1 MRTLEDRTLLLLV
14 IAVSLAFAWILW
26 PFFSAVL
33 WATVLAIVFA
43 PLYRRILSYMRQQPN
58 LAALTTLLIIVA
70 LVILPLSLTATS
82 LVQEATSLYDRIQ
95 SGDLNLGSVFQQLRE
110 ALPAWVT
117 DLLDRFGLT
126 NLGAVQE
133 RLSDALKKGSQF
145 IAAQALGIGQGAA
158 DFILGL
164 LVMLYLLFFFLRD
177 GRALSQRIQDAMPL
191 SPEQERALFSK
202 FATVIRATIK
212 GSILV
217 AALQGALGGLIFWLL
232 GLHAPVLWGVV
243 MGLLALLP
251 AVGAALIWL
260 PAAIYLLATG
270 AVWQGMVLL
279 MFGAFVIGLVDNILR
294 PLLVGKDT
302 KLPDYV
308 VLIST
313 LGGLAT
319 FGLNGF
325 VLGPVIAAM
334 FIAAWD
340 IFSESRV
347 CKMVTERMNR
357 LRHARQ
363 AALLAL
369 ADAQHVRFRG

>member
-1 MRTLEDRTLLLLV
+1 
-14 IAVSLAFAWILW
+14 
-26 PFFSAVL
+26 
-33 WATVLAIVFA
+33 
-43 PLYRRILSYMRQQPN
+43 
-58 LAALTTLLIIVA
+58 
-70 LVILPLSLTATS
+70 
-82 LVQEATSLYDRIQ
+82 
-95 SGDLNLGSVFQQLRE
+95 
-110 ALPAWVT
+110 
-117 DLLDRFGLT
+117 
-126 NLGAVQE
+126 VQE
-133 RLSDALKKGSQF
+133 RVANLLKQGSQF
-145 IAAQALGIGQGAA
+145 IAAQALSIGQGAA

-164 LVMLYLLFFFLRD
+164 IVMLYLLFFLLRD
-177 GRALSQRIQDAMPL
+177 GSALSKRIQDALPL
-191 SPEQERALFSK
+191 RAEQERELIRK

-251 AVGAALIWL
+251 ALGAALVWV

-270 AVWQGMVLL
+270 SIWEGIVLL
-279 MFGAFVIGLVDNILR
+279 AFGAFVIGLVDNILR

-302 KLPDYV
+302 KMPDYV

-325 VLGPVIAAM
+325 VVGPVIAAM

-340 IFSESRV
+340 IFTESS
-347 CKMVTERMNR
+347 
-357 LRHARQ
+357 
-363 AALLAL
+363 AAQ
-369 ADAQHVRFRG
+369 DRR

>member
-1 MRTLEDRTLLLLV
+1 VRTLEDRALLVLV
-14 IAVSLAFAWILW
+14 IAISLAFAWILW

-43 PLYRRILSYMRQQPN
+43 PLYRRILRSIGPHSN
-58 LAALTTLLIIVA
+58 LAALATLLIIVT

-95 SGDLNLGSVFQQLRE
+95 SGELNLGIIFQQVRD
-110 ALPAWVT
+110 ALPGWVT
-117 DLLDRFGLT
+117 NLLDRLGLT
-126 NLGAVQE
+126 NLSAVQE
-133 RLSDALKKGSQF
+133 RLSDALKKGSQV
-145 IAAQALGIGQGAA
+145 IAAQALSIGQGAA

-164 LVMLYLLFFFLRD
+164 LVMLYLLFFLLRD
-177 GRALSQRIQDAMPL
+177 GRALAKRIQDALPL
-191 SPEQERALFSK
+191 PPEQERALFSK
-202 FATVIRATIK
+202 FTTVIRATIK
-212 GSILV
+212 GSVFV
-217 AALQGALGGLIFWLL
+217 AALQGALGGVIFWLL

-251 AVGAALIWL
+251 AVGAAVIWV
-260 PAAIYLLATG
+260 PAAIYLLAIG
-270 AVWQGMVLL
+270 AVWQGVVLL
-279 MFGAFVIGLVDNILR
+279 LFGAFVIGLVDNILR

-313 LGGLAT
+313 LGGLAI

-340 IFSESRV
+340 IFSKS
-347 CKMVTERMNR
+347 
-357 LRHARQ
+357 AS
-363 AALLAL
+363 
-369 ADAQHVRFRG
+369 AQGE